1 MKVIVRTAP
10 EINIKS
16 DKIKARFLKR
26 LRQNL
31 SKALDSTGVTYSIQ
45 NRWSKFFVEISGE
58 EGLAAMTRVFGVDS
72 ISPVE
77 HECENDLEQMKELI
91 VKHYADTVSGKS
103 FAVRVKRTGVKGF
116 TSTEAEHEVGDVLG
130 LSQRVS
136 TLKIEVQIN
145 IEVTKYGTA
154 FYSNRIMGPGG
165 LPLGTQGKALCMI
178 SGGFDSAVAAWG
190 DDETW
195 CCIGLYIL

>member
-1 MKVIVRTAP
+1 M
-10 EINIKS
+10 
-16 DKIKARFLKR
+16 
-26 LRQNL
+26 
-31 SKALDSTGVTYSIQ
+31 TYSIQ

-103 FAVRVKRTGVKGF
+103 FAVRVKRTGVRALPLPRQ
-116 TSTEAEHEVGDVLG
+116 STKWGDVLG

-136 TLKIEVQIN
+136 TLKIPR
-145 IEVTKYGTA
+145 
-154 FYSNRIMGPGG
+154 FR
-165 LPLGTQGKALCMI
+165 
-178 SGGFDSAVAAWG
+178 
-190 DDETW
+190 
-195 CCIGLYIL
+195 